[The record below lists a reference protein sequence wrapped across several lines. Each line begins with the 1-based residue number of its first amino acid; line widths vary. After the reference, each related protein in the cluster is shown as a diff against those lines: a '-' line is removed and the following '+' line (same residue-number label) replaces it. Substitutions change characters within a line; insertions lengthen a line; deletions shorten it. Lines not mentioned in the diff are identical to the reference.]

1 MKIVNATGLENLSI
15 EEPTFC
21 DTEGGGLYIDIR
33 LIQVYQPTKSEDI
46 IFYDTDE
53 INLEQCKDYIRP
65 LHTVWWNAPYD
76 CGALNMTSAKID
88 DLQKAVK
95 IAYPEF
101 QEYALDIVAKKLG
114 LGHFYDGLNKKELQK
129 SRFLPG
135 AYLSH
140 EQKRYAAVD
149 VLILAEIWK
158 DKKVQQVIQNNV
170 AYKVDM
176 LSLEYCVQYQQN
188 GIPVHRENLLKQME
202 LNKSI
207 VDENQAKIDK
217 YIQEKFIELDS
228 NYDTCYTID
237 IQIKD
242 KKTIY
247 INSKTK
253 TEVTPD
259 FISTWKGKVFNK
271 PWSKWEIFNSLRQTK
286 LGVNSWQQLRLL
298 FQSNDSDAPYL
309 LRQISEGNELARWIL
324 DCKRAG
330 KQLSYMESIKPFEK
344 MYTKFKP
351 GGAATGRFTADGGDL
366 PNGFNAQQIPRKL
379 KHIFGV
385 PENGDKILVGADYST
400 LELRLAAAIY
410 KDKNMYSK
418 LMGGADL
425 HAETAK
431 AMIGHSNYT
440 KDDRQNAKPVNFGYT
455 FGMGIAT
462 FIEMAFNDYG
472 LVFSEEQAK
481 TFRKKFF
488 EAYPNIAAY
497 HNNIWN
503 AMQQGNYIYSTALGR
518 RTMPKLGTDAINGPV
533 QGTGA
538 ETTKLAIHYMCK
550 ENPDTVKKIINVVHD
565 SITLCVDN
573 TPEEIEYW
581 SELLKRC
588 MVKGWTEISKTNIM
602 YYKDIPM
609 IVEVGKGYEY
619 GKAS

>member
-1 MKIVNATGLENLSI
+1 MKIEIANGIENLSI
-15 EEPTFC
+15 NEPVFC

-33 LIQVYQPTKSEDI
+33 LIQAYQPTTSDTI
-46 IFYDTDE
+46 WFYDTDE
-53 INLEQCKDYIRP
+53 LDLETCKEMIKP

-129 SRFLPG
+129 ARFLPG

-140 EQKRYAAVD
+140 EQKKYAAVD
-149 VLILAEIWK
+149 VLILAEIWE
-158 DKKVQQVIQNNV
+158 DKKVQNVIQNNL

-188 GIPVHRENLLKQME
+188 GIPVHKENLTKQME
-202 LNKSI
+202 INKNI
-207 VDENQAKIDK
+207 VDENQAKIDS
-217 YIQEKFIELDS
+217 YIKEKFKYFD
-228 NYDTCYTID
+228 NHFDDTIVY
-237 IQIKD
+237 
-242 KKTIY
+242 
-247 INSKTK
+247 
-253 TEVTPD
+253 
-259 FISTWKGKVFNK
+259 ISTWKGKDFNR
-271 PWSKWEIFNSLRQTK
+271 KWTKFDIYSLLRQK
-286 LGVNSWQQLRLL
+286 KFNVNSYQQLRLL
-298 FQSNDSDAPYL
+298 FQSNESDAPYL
-309 LRQISEGNELARWIL
+309 LRQISEGKELAKWIL

-330 KQLSYMESIKPFEK
+330 KQLSYMESIKPYDK

-385 PENGDKILVGADYST
+385 AEDSGKILVGADYAT
-400 LELRLAAAIY
+400 LELRLAASIY
-410 KDKNMYSK
+410 KDKNMYDK
-418 LMGGADL
+418 LMAGADI
-425 HAETAK
+425 HIETAK
-431 AMIGHSNYT
+431 AMISSDNWT
-440 KDDRQNAKPVNFGYT
+440 KEDRQNAKPVNFGYT
-455 FGMGIAT
+455 FGMGIQT

-472 LVFSEEQAK
+472 LVFTEQQAK
-481 TFRKKFF
+481 NFRKKFF
-488 EAYPNIAAY
+488 DTYPDIATY

-503 AMQQGNYIYSTALGR
+503 AMSKGGYIYSTALGR
-518 RTMPKLGTDAINGPV
+518 KTMPNLGTDAINGPV

-538 ETTKLAIHYMCK
+538 ECTKLAIHYMCK

-565 SITLCVDN
+565 SITMCIDN
-573 TPEEIEYW
+573 IPEEIEYW

-588 MVKGWTEISKTNIM
+588 MVKGWTEISKTSIM

-609 IVEVGKGYEY
+609 IVEVGTGFEY

>member
-15 EEPTFC
+15 EDPTFC

-33 LIQVYQPTKSEDI
+33 LIQAYQPATSEDI

-53 INLEQCKDYIRP
+53 INLELCKDYIRP

-129 SRFLPG
+129 ARFIPG

-149 VLILAEIWK
+149 VLVLAEIWK
-158 DKKVQQVIQNNV
+158 DKKVQQVIQNNI

-202 LNKSI
+202 INTQVVAI
-207 VDENQAKIDK
+207 NQTRIDEF
-217 YIQEKFIELDS
+217 IQEKFKYFDNHFE
-228 NYDTCYTID
+228 DTIVYT
-237 IQIKD
+237 
-242 KKTIY
+242 
-247 INSKTK
+247 
-253 TEVTPD
+253 
-259 FISTWKGKVFNK
+259 STWKGKDFNR
-271 PWSKWEIFNSLRQTK
+271 KWTKFDIYNLLRQK
-286 LGVNSWQQLRLL
+286 QFNVNSYQQLRLL

-330 KQLSYMESIKPFEK
+330 KQLSYMEGIKPFEK

-385 PENGDKILVGADYST
+385 SEDSGKILVGADYST

-481 TFRKKFF
+481 MFRKKFF
-488 EAYPNIAAY
+488 DAYPDIATY

-503 AMQQGNYIYSTALGR
+503 AMQKGNYIYSTALGR

-538 ETTKLAIHYMCK
+538 ECTKLAIHYMCK

-565 SITLCVDN
+565 SITMCVDN
-573 TPEEIEYW
+573 TPEEIAYW

-588 MVKGWTEISKTNIM
+588 MVKGWTEISKTSIM

-609 IVEVGKGYEY
+609 IVEVGTGFEY

>member
-1 MKIVNATGLENLSI
+1 MDFKIVTINNI
-15 EEPTFC
+15 EEFPNFDVSIPTHI
-21 DTEGGGLYIDIR
+21 DTEGGGLYVDIR
-33 LIQVYQPTKSEDI
+33 LIQLYQPEYSLNTIYFLDTDI
-46 IFYDTDE
+46 I
-53 INLEQCKDYIRP
+53 NLDKCKELIKP
-65 LHTVWWNAPYD
+65 LHTTYWNAPYD

-101 QEYALDIVAKKLG
+101 QDYALDVVAKKMG
-114 LGHFYDGLNKKELQK
+114 LGNFYEGLNKKELQK
-129 SRFLPG
+129 AKFLPG

-140 EQKRYAAVD
+140 EQKKYAAVD

-158 DKKVQQVIQNNV
+158 DKKVQNVIQNNL

-188 GIPVHRENLLKQME
+188 GIPVHKENLAKQME
-202 LNKSI
+202 INKNI
-207 VDENQAKIDK
+207 VDENQAKIDN
-217 YIQEKFIELDS
+217 YIQEKFKYFDNHFDDAIV
-228 NYDTCYTID
+228 Y
-237 IQIKD
+237 
-242 KKTIY
+242 
-247 INSKTK
+247 
-253 TEVTPD
+253 
-259 FISTWKGKVFNK
+259 ISTWKGKDFNR
-271 PWSKWEIFNSLRQTK
+271 KWTKFDIYNLLRQRPFN
-286 LGVNSWQQLRLL
+286 VNSYQQLRLL
-298 FQSNDSDAPYL
+298 FQSDDSDAPFL
-309 LRQISEGNELARWIL
+309 LRQISEGNEVAKWIL

-330 KQLSYMESIKPFEK
+330 KQLSYMESIKPYDK

-385 PENGDKILVGADYST
+385 SEDSGKILVGADYAT

-418 LMGGADL
+418 LMAGADL
-425 HAETAK
+425 HTETAK
-431 AMIGHSNYT
+431 AMIGHDKWT

-455 FGMGIAT
+455 FGMGIQT

-472 LVFSEEQAK
+472 LVFTETQAK
-481 TFRKKFF
+481 EFRKKFF
-488 EAYPNIAAY
+488 DTYPDIASY

-503 AMQQGNYIYSTALGR
+503 AMQKGGYIYSTALGR

-538 ETTKLAIHYMCK
+538 ECTKLAIHYMCK
-550 ENPDTVKKIINVVHD
+550 ENSDTVKKIINVVHD
-565 SITLCVDN
+565 SITMCVDN
-573 TPEEIEYW
+573 TPEEIAYW

-588 MVKGWTEISKTNIM
+588 MVKGWTEISKTSLM

-609 IVEVGKGYEY
+609 IVEVGTGFEY

>member
-1 MKIVNATGLENLSI
+1 MKIVTATGLEHLNSKF
-15 EEPTFC
+15 PTFC

-33 LIQVYQPTKSEDI
+33 LVQTYQPEYPDDEDFQLSDTVL
-46 IFYDTDE
+46 FYDTDE
-53 INLEQCKDYIRP
+53 MKLETIKNKLSR

-114 LGHFYDGLNKKELQK
+114 LGHFYDGLNKKEVQK
-129 SRFLPG
+129 ARFLPG

-140 EQKRYAAVD
+140 EQKQYAAVD

-188 GIPVHRENLLKQME
+188 GIPVHRENLLKQIDI
-202 LNKSI
+202 NTKI
-207 VDENQAKIDK
+207 VQENQAKIDEF
-217 YIQEKFIELDS
+217 IQEKFKYFDNHFDDS
-228 NYDTCYTID
+228 VAY
-237 IQIKD
+237 
-242 KKTIY
+242 
-247 INSKTK
+247 
-253 TEVTPD
+253 
-259 FISTWKGKVFNK
+259 ISTWKGKDFNR
-271 PWSKWEIFNSLRQTK
+271 KWTKFDIYNLLRQK
-286 LGVNSWQQLRLL
+286 QFNVNSYQQLRLL
-298 FQSNDSDAPYL
+298 FQSNDSDAPFM

-330 KQLSYMESIKPFEK
+330 KQLSYMEGIKPFEK

-366 PNGFNAQQIPRKL
+366 PDGFNAQQIPRKL

-410 KDKNMYSK
+410 KDKNMYYK
-418 LMGGADL
+418 LISGADL

-440 KDDRQNAKPVNFGYT
+440 KEDRQNAKPVNFGYT
-455 FGMGIAT
+455 FGMGMAT

-488 EAYPNIAAY
+488 EAYPDIAAY

-573 TPEEIEYW
+573 TPEEIAYW
-581 SELLKRC
+581 SELLQRC

-609 IVEVGKGYEY
+609 PIEVGTGYIY
-619 GKAS
+619 GAAS

>member
-1 MKIVNATGLENLSI
+1 MKIELANGTEILST
-15 EEPTFC
+15 EYPTFC

-33 LIQVYQPTKSEDI
+33 LIQVYQPETSDVI
-46 IFYDTDE
+46 LFYDTDE
-53 INLEQCKDYIRP
+53 LPLEVCKEKIKP
-65 LHTVWWNAPYD
+65 LHTVFWNAPYD

-101 QEYALDIVAKKLG
+101 QDYALDIVAKKMG
-114 LGHFYDGLNKKELQK
+114 LGHFYEGLNKKELQK
-129 SRFLPG
+129 AKFLPG

-140 EQKRYAAVD
+140 EQKKYAAID

-158 DKKVQQVIQNNV
+158 DKKVQQVIQNNL

-188 GIPVHRENLLKQME
+188 GIPVHRENLLKQIE
-202 LNKSI
+202 INKSI

-217 YIQEKFIELDS
+217 YIQEKFKYFD
-228 NYDTCYTID
+228 NHFDDTIVY
-237 IQIKD
+237 
-242 KKTIY
+242 
-247 INSKTK
+247 
-253 TEVTPD
+253 
-259 FISTWKGKVFNK
+259 ISTWKGKDFNR
-271 PWSKWEIFNSLRQTK
+271 KWTKFDIYNILRQNPFN
-286 LGVNSWQQLRLL
+286 VNSYQQLRLL
-298 FQSNDSDAPYL
+298 FQSDDSDAPFL
-309 LRQISEGNELARWIL
+309 LRQISEGNELAKWIL

-330 KQLSYMESIKPFEK
+330 KQLSYMESIKPYDK

-385 PENGDKILVGADYST
+385 SEDSGKILVGADYAT

-418 LMGGADL
+418 LMAGADL
-425 HAETAK
+425 HTETAK
-431 AMIGHSNYT
+431 AMIGHDNWT

-455 FGMGIAT
+455 FGMGIQT

-472 LVFSEEQAK
+472 LVFTEEQAK
-481 TFRKKFF
+481 AFRKKFF
-488 EAYPNIAAY
+488 DTYPDIAIY

-503 AMQQGNYIYSTALGR
+503 AMQKGGYIYSTALGR

-538 ETTKLAIHYMCK
+538 ECTKLAIHYMCK

-565 SITLCVDN
+565 SITMCVDN
-573 TPEEIEYW
+573 IPEEIEYW

-588 MVKGWTEISKTNIM
+588 MVKGWTEISKTSLM

-609 IVEVGKGYEY
+609 IVEVGTGFEY

>member
-1 MKIVNATGLENLSI
+1 MKIVNATGLENLSS
-15 EEPTFC
+15 EHPTFC

-33 LIQVYQPTKSEDI
+33 LIQAYQPATSEDI
-46 IFYDTDE
+46 IFYDTD
-53 INLEQCKDYIRP
+53 IIHLEQCKDFIRP

-101 QEYALDIVAKKLG
+101 QEYALDIVAKKMG
-114 LGHFYDGLNKKELQK
+114 LGHFYEDLNKKELQK
-129 SRFLPG
+129 ARFLPG

-158 DKKVQQVIQNNV
+158 DKKVQQVIQNNI

-188 GIPVHRENLLKQME
+188 GIPVHRENLLKQIDI
-202 LNKSI
+202 NTKI
-207 VDENQAKIDK
+207 VKENQDRIDV
-217 YIQEKFIELDS
+217 YIQEKFKYFDNHFDAS
-228 NYDTCYTID
+228 VVY
-237 IQIKD
+237 
-242 KKTIY
+242 
-247 INSKTK
+247 
-253 TEVTPD
+253 
-259 FISTWKGKVFNK
+259 ISTWKGKDFYR
-271 PWSKWEIFNSLRQTK
+271 KWTKFDIYNLLRQK
-286 LGVNSWQQLRLL
+286 PFNVNSYQQLRLL

-385 PENGDKILVGADYST
+385 AEDSGKILVGADYST

-410 KDKNMYSK
+410 KDKNMYDK
-418 LMGGADL
+418 LMAGADL

-488 EAYPNIAAY
+488 ETYPNIAAY
-497 HNNIWN
+497 HSNIWN

-538 ETTKLAIHYMCK
+538 ECTKLAIRYMCK

-588 MVKGWTEISKTNIM
+588 MVKGWTEISKTSIM

-609 IVEVGKGYEY
+609 IVEVGTGFEY

>member
-1 MKIVNATGLENLSI
+1 MLINLEIIKSVEDFPKFYLDK
-15 EEPTFC
+15 PVHV
-21 DTEGGGLYIDIR
+21 DTESGGLYVDIR
-33 LIQVYQPTKSEDI
+33 LIQLYQPEYKLDTVY
-46 IFYDTDE
+46 FLDTDL
-53 INLEQCKDYIRP
+53 IDLELCKTLIKP
-65 LHTVWWNAPYD
+65 LHTTYFNAPYD

-114 LGHFYDGLNKKELQK
+114 LGHFYEGLNKKELQK
-129 SRFLPG
+129 ARFLPG

-158 DKKVQQVIQNNV
+158 DKKVQQVIQNNI

-188 GIPVHRENLLKQME
+188 GIPVHRENLLKQIDI
-202 LNKSI
+202 NTKI
-207 VDENQAKIDK
+207 VKENQARIDEF
-217 YIQEKFIELDS
+217 IQEKFKYFDNHFDDS
-228 NYDTCYTID
+228 VAY
-237 IQIKD
+237 
-242 KKTIY
+242 
-247 INSKTK
+247 
-253 TEVTPD
+253 
-259 FISTWKGKVFNK
+259 ISTWKGKDFNK
-271 PWSKWEIFNSLRQTK
+271 KWTKFDIYNLLRQK
-286 LGVNSWQQLRLL
+286 PFNVNSYQQLRLL

-400 LELRLAAAIY
+400 LELRLAASIY
-410 KDKNMYSK
+410 KDKNMYNK
-418 LMGGADL
+418 LMEGADL

-481 TFRKKFF
+481 NFRKKFF
-488 EAYPNIAAY
+488 AAYPDIATY

-503 AMQQGNYIYSTALGR
+503 AIQQGNYIYSTALGR

-565 SITLCVDN
+565 SITMCVDN

-588 MVKGWTEISKTNIM
+588 MVKGWTEISKTSIM

-609 IVEVGKGYEY
+609 PIEVGTGYIY
-619 GKAS
+619 GAAS

>member
-1 MKIVNATGLENLSI
+1 MKIELANGTEILST
-15 EEPTFC
+15 EYPTFC

-33 LIQVYQPTKSEDI
+33 LIQAYQPETSDI
-46 IFYDTDE
+46 IWFYDTDE
-53 INLEQCKDYIRP
+53 LPLEVCKDMIRP

-76 CGALNMTSAKID
+76 VGALNMTSAKID

-101 QEYALDIVAKKLG
+101 QEYSLDIVAKKMG

-129 SRFLPG
+129 AKFLPG

-140 EQKRYAAVD
+140 EQKKYAAVD

-158 DKKVQQVIQNNV
+158 DKKVQQVIQNNL
-170 AYKVDM
+170 AYKVDI

-202 LNKSI
+202 INKSI
-207 VDENQAKIDK
+207 VEENQAKIDK
-217 YIQEKFIELDS
+217 YIQEKFKYFD
-228 NYDTCYTID
+228 NHFDNTIV
-237 IQIKD
+237 
-242 KKTIY
+242 Y
-247 INSKTK
+247 
-253 TEVTPD
+253 
-259 FISTWKGKVFNK
+259 ISTWKGKDFNR
-271 PWSKWEIFNSLRQTK
+271 KWTKFDIYNLLRQNPFS
-286 LGVNSWQQLRLL
+286 VNSWQQLRLL
-298 FQSNDSDAPYL
+298 FQSDDSDAPFL
-309 LRQISEGNELARWIL
+309 LRQISEGNELAKWIL

-330 KQLSYMESIKPFEK
+330 KQLSYMESIKPYDK

-385 PENGDKILVGADYST
+385 SENSGKILVGADYAT

-418 LMGGADL
+418 LMAGADL
-425 HAETAK
+425 HTETAK
-431 AMIGHSNYT
+431 AMIGHDNWT
-440 KDDRQNAKPVNFGYT
+440 KEDRQNAKPVNFGYT
-455 FGMGIAT
+455 FGMGIQT

-472 LVFSEEQAK
+472 LVFTEEQAK
-481 TFRKKFF
+481 AFRKKFF
-488 EAYPNIAAY
+488 DTYPDIASY

-503 AMQQGNYIYSTALGR
+503 AMQKGGYIYSTALGR

-538 ETTKLAIHYMCK
+538 ECTKLAIHYMCK

-573 TPEEIEYW
+573 TPEEITYW

-588 MVKGWTEISKTNIM
+588 MVKGWTEISKTSLM

-609 IVEVGKGYEY
+609 IVEVGTGFEY

>member
-15 EEPTFC
+15 EDPTFC

-33 LIQVYQPTKSEDI
+33 LIQAYQPATSEDI

-53 INLEQCKDYIRP
+53 INLELCKDYIRP

-76 CGALNMTSAKID
+76 CGALNMTSDKID

-114 LGHFYDGLNKKELQK
+114 LGHFYEGLNKKELQK
-129 SRFLPG
+129 ARFLPG

-188 GIPVHRENLLKQME
+188 GIPVHRENLLKQIDI
-202 LNKSI
+202 NTKI
-207 VDENQAKIDK
+207 VKENQAKIDEF
-217 YIQEKFIELDS
+217 IQEKFKYFD
-228 NYDTCYTID
+228 NHFDDTIVY
-237 IQIKD
+237 
-242 KKTIY
+242 
-247 INSKTK
+247 
-253 TEVTPD
+253 V
-259 FISTWKGKVFNK
+259 STWKGKDFNR
-271 PWSKWEIFNSLRQTK
+271 KWTKFDIYNLLRQK
-286 LGVNSWQQLRLL
+286 QFNVNSYQQLRLL
-298 FQSNDSDAPYL
+298 FQSNDSDAPFM

-330 KQLSYMESIKPFEK
+330 KQLSYMEGIKPFEK

-481 TFRKKFF
+481 NFRKKFF

-550 ENPDTVKKIINVVHD
+550 ENPETVKKIINVVHD

-573 TPEEIEYW
+573 TPEEIAYW
-581 SELLKRC
+581 SELLQRC
-588 MVKGWTEISKTNIM
+588 MIKGWTEISKTNIM
-602 YYKDIPM
+602 FYKDIPM

>member
-15 EEPTFC
+15 EDPTFC

-33 LIQVYQPTKSEDI
+33 LIQAYQPTTSEDI

-53 INLEQCKDYIRP
+53 INLDLCKNYLRP

-101 QEYALDIVAKKLG
+101 QEYALDIVAKKMG
-114 LGHFYDGLNKKELQK
+114 YAHFYEGLNKKELQK
-129 SRFLPG
+129 ARFLPG

-140 EQKRYAAVD
+140 EQKKYAAVD

-158 DKKVQQVIQNNV
+158 DKKVQDVIANNL

-188 GIPVHRENLLKQME
+188 GIPVHRENLLKQIDI
-202 LNKSI
+202 NSKV
-207 VDENQAKIDK
+207 VDEMQAKIDN
-217 YIQEKFIELDS
+217 YIEEQFILADTYPQS
-228 NYDTCYTID
+228 NAIVYT
-237 IQIKD
+237 
-242 KKTIY
+242 
-247 INSKTK
+247 
-253 TEVTPD
+253 
-259 FISTWKGKVFNK
+259 STWKGKDLNRQ
-271 PWSKWEIFNSLRQTK
+271 WSDWDIFNFLRQK
-286 LGVNSWQQLRLL
+286 PFKVNSYQQLRLL
-298 FQSNDSDAPYL
+298 FKSDNSDAPFL
-309 LRQISEGNELARWIL
+309 LRQISEGNELAKWIL
-324 DCKRAG
+324 ECKRAG

-366 PNGFNAQQIPRKL
+366 KDGFNAQQIPRKL

-385 PENGDKILVGADYST
+385 SEDSGKILVGADYAT

-410 KDKNMYSK
+410 EDKNMYDK
-418 LMGGADL
+418 LMNGADL
-425 HAETAK
+425 HTETAK
-431 AMIGHSNYT
+431 AMIGHDNWT
-440 KDDRQNAKPVNFGYT
+440 KTDRQNAKPVNFGYT

-472 LVFSEEQAK
+472 LVFTENEAK
-481 TFRKKFF
+481 EFRKKFF
-488 EAYPNIAAY
+488 DAYPAIAKY

-503 AMQQGNYIYSTALGR
+503 KMQQGNYIYSTALGR
-518 RTMPKLGTDAINGPV
+518 RTMPMLGTDAINGPV

-538 ETTKLAIHYMCK
+538 ECTKLAIRYMCK

-565 SITLCVDN
+565 SITMCIDN
-573 TPEEIEYW
+573 TPEEIAYW
-581 SELLKRC
+581 SELLRSC
-588 MVKGWTEISKTNIM
+588 MVKGWTEISKCPIM
-602 YYKDIPM
+602 KFKDIPM
-609 IVEVGKGYEY
+609 NVEVGVGYVY
-619 GKAS
+619 GEAS